1 MGLMGSLYIGT
12 SGLQT
17 SQNALNTVAHN
28 LSNANTPGYTRQQ
41 VLLNDKQYNTIS
53 VNRRAISNQQTGLG
67 VTYAR
72 VRQVRDYFLD
82 QTYRKQSGRS
92 AFYEESYDAIVEV
105 ETLLREMDGKA
116 FKESLNNFWVSIQ
129 ELAKDPSSAVAQGT
143 LVQCASQF
151 ISKAGAVSKGLKDY
165 QDNLNLQVEKDVN
178 RINEIGKQIYDLNLE
193 ILNIEVA
200 GVESAND
207 LKDTREA
214 LLDELS
220 SLVNITYHYDS
231 DGCAMVKIEGHT
243 FVNRAMSF
251 EMGMTRD
258 ANTGF
263 YTPFWLYDAKK
274 TELADGS
281 TKWDIEGA
289 TVFNLTRT
297 ISSELD
303 TDVGGLKAK
312 LLARGDHRANYTDLN
327 PDTYNELVSQSVIMN
342 IQAEFDNLIHM
353 IVTKVNGVLAD
364 ASDPATG
371 YLMDGADPIR
381 LFQKKADEGYGE
393 DLSQGKED
401 TLYTV
406 ENIIINP
413 DLVKAPT
420 KLGLTKP
427 DGSKDYALAEALN
440 AAFDEEA
447 YVLNPNVTS
456 RANFLG
462 YYDNMVSQIGN
473 LGYVFKSIYQYQV
486 ATVDSTEESR
496 QQVVGVSDDEELNNM
511 IRFQNAYNASSRYI
525 NVIDEMLEHIINTLG
540 V

>member
-28 LSNANTPGYTRQQ
+28 LANANTPGYTRQQ
-41 VLLNDKQYNTIS
+41 ILLNDKQYNTIS

-67 VTYAR
+67 VTYAQ

-92 AFYEESYDAIVEV
+92 AFYEESYDAIVEI
-105 ETLLREMDGKA
+105 ETLLREFDGKA

-129 ELAKDPSSAVAQGT
+129 ELAKDPSSAVTQGT

-151 ISKAGAVSKGLKDY
+151 ISKASAVSDGLKDY
-165 QDNLNLQVEKDVN
+165 QDNLNLQVAKDVN
-178 RINEIGKQIYDLNLE
+178 RINEIGKQIYDLNMR
-193 ILNIEVA
+193 ILNIEV
-200 GVESAND
+200 GGIESPND

-214 LLDELS
+214 LLDELGQ
-220 SLVNITYHYDS
+220 LVNISYNYDV

-243 FVNRAMSF
+243 FVNRAMSY
-251 EMGMTRD
+251 EIGLEQD
-258 ANTGF
+258 AKSGF
-263 YTPFWLYDAKK
+263 YTPFWILDARK
-274 TELADGS
+274 TEMADGS
-281 TKWDIEGA
+281 VDWDIAGA
-289 TVFNLTRT
+289 KVFNLTKT
-297 ISSELD
+297 ISTEMD
-303 TDVGGLKAK
+303 TDVGALKAK

-327 PDTYNELVSQSVIMN
+327 SNTYNDMVSQSIIMN
-342 IQAEFDNLIHM
+342 MQAEFDNLIH
-353 IVTKVNGVLAD
+353 IVVTKVNDVFAK

-381 LFQKKADEGYGE
+381 LFHKKADAGYGE
-393 DLSQGKED
+393 DLTPGRED
-401 TLYTV
+401 TLYTID
-406 ENIIINP
+406 NIMINP

-427 DGSKDYALAEALN
+427 DGSKDYELAKALN
-440 AAFDEEA
+440 EAFDEEA

-456 RANFLG
+456 KANFLG

-473 LGYVFKSIYQYQV
+473 LGYVFKSIYQYEI
-486 ATVDSTEESR
+486 ATVNSTEESR
-496 QQVVGVSDDEELNNM
+496 QQVVGVSDDEELSNM
-511 IRFQNAYNASSRYI
+511 IKFQNAYNASSRYI

>member
-28 LSNANTPGYTRQQ
+28 LANANTPGYTRQQ
-41 VLLNDKQYNTIS
+41 ILLSDKQYNTIS
-53 VNRRAISNQQTGLG
+53 VNHRAISNQQTGLG
-67 VTYAR
+67 VTYAK

-82 QTYRKQSGRS
+82 QTYRKQSGRT

-105 ETLLREMDGKA
+105 ETLLRELDGKA
-116 FKESLNNFWVSIQ
+116 FKESLNNLWVSIQ
-129 ELAKDPSSAVAQGT
+129 ELAKDPGSAVTQGT

-151 ISKAGAVSKGLKDY
+151 ISKAGAVSQGLKNY
-165 QDNLNLQVEKDVN
+165 QDNLNLQVAKDVN
-178 RINEIGKQIYDLNLE
+178 RINEIGEQIYDLNLQ
-193 ILNIEVA
+193 ILNIEV
-200 GVESAND
+200 GGIESAND

-220 SLVNITYHYDS
+220 QLVNISYHYDA

-243 FVNRAMSF
+243 FVNRAMSY
-251 EMGMTRD
+251 EIGMTQD

-263 YTPFWLYDAKK
+263 YTPFWLYDARR
-274 TELADGS
+274 TEMADGS
-281 TKWDIEGA
+281 TSWDIGGA
-289 TVFNLTRT
+289 KVFNLTRT

-327 PDTYNELVSQSVIMN
+327 PDTYNDLVSQSIIMN

-353 IVTKVNGVLAD
+353 IVTKINGVLAS

-381 LFQKKADEGYGE
+381 LFQKKADKGYGE
-393 DLSQGKED
+393 DLTPGKED
-401 TLYTV
+401 TLYTTD
-406 ENIIINP
+406 NIIINP

-420 KLGLTKP
+420 KLGFTKGE
-427 DGSKDYALAEALN
+427 GSKDYDLAKALSE
-440 AAFDEEA
+440 AFDEEA

-456 RANFLG
+456 TANFLG

-486 ATVDSTEESR
+486 ATVNSTEESR
-496 QQVVGVSDDEELNNM
+496 QQVVGVSDDEELSNM

>member
-53 VNRRAISNQQTGLG
+53 VNRKAISNQQTGLG

-151 ISKAGAVSKGLKDY
+151 ISKAGAVSEGLKNY
-165 QDNLNLQVEKDVN
+165 QDNLNLQVQKDVN

-193 ILNIEVA
+193 ILTVEA
-200 GVESAND
+200 GGVESAND
-207 LKDTREA
+207 LRDTREA

-220 SLVNITYHYDS
+220 SLVNITYHYDA
-231 DGCAMVKIEGHT
+231 DGCAMVKVEGHT
-243 FVNRAMSF
+243 FVNRAMPF
-251 EMGMTRD
+251 ELGMTRD

-281 TKWDIEGA
+281 VKWDTDGA

-327 PDTYNELVSQSVIMN
+327 PDTYNDLVSQSVIMN

-371 YLMDGADPIR
+371 YLMDGAEPIR
-381 LFQKKADEGYGE
+381 LFQKKADKGYGE

-401 TLYTV
+401 TLYTID
-406 ENIIINP
+406 NIIINP

-420 KLGLTKP
+420 KLGLTRP

-486 ATVDSTEESR
+486 ATVDSTEVSR

-511 IRFQNAYNASSRYI
+511 IKFQNAYNASSRYI

>member
-82 QTYRKQSGRS
+82 QTYRKQSGRK

-105 ETLLREMDGKA
+105 ETLLRELDGKA

-151 ISKAGAVSKGLKDY
+151 ISKAGAVRQGLKDY
-165 QDNLNLQVEKDVN
+165 QDNLNLQVAKEVN
-178 RINEIGKQIYDLNLE
+178 RINEIGKQIYDLNLQ

-220 SLVNITYHYDS
+220 GLVNISYHYDA

-243 FVNRAMSF
+243 FVNRAMAF
-251 EMGMTRD
+251 EMEMTQD

-274 TELADGS
+274 TEMADGS
-281 TKWDIEGA
+281 VKWNTDGA
-289 TVFNLTRT
+289 EVFNLTRT

-303 TDVGGLKAK
+303 TDAGGLKAK
-312 LLARGDHRANYTDLN
+312 LLARGDHRADYRDLN
-327 PDTYNELVSQSVIMN
+327 PDTYNELVSQSVLMN

-353 IVTKVNGVLAD
+353 IVTKVNEVLAD

-381 LFQKKADEGYGE
+381 LFQKKVDKGYGE
-393 DLSQGKED
+393 DLSPGRED
-401 TLYTV
+401 TLYTI

-420 KLGLTKP
+420 KLGLTRP